1 MKRTYLIGAIAV
13 VLVIVLGF
21 AFVFLRSGSDPDR
34 AQEGTELTLPV
45 SFEQEY
51 EDGVHTISGS
61 VTLANRCQTME
72 ASAEALP
79 DGTIRVDII
88 APPDEELCLQVATEE
103 EFSLDVEA
111 AEGAPVM
118 IYVNGEL
125 STTTP

>member
-1 MKRTYLIGAIAV
+1 MKRKYLIGAGAV
-13 VLVIVLGF
+13 ALVIVIGF
-21 AFVFLRSGSDPDR
+21 AFVYLRSGSDPER
-34 AQEGTELTLPV
+34 SLEETALALPV

-51 EDGVHTISGS
+51 EDGIHTISGS
-61 VTLANRCQTME
+61 VMLANRCQTME

-88 APPDEELCLQVATEE
+88 APPDEGLCLQVPTER

-111 AEGAPVM
+111 TEGASVS